1 MRKWSFISIIFL
13 VIFTA
18 VACSKKEA
26 SPTDRLVSY
35 IALWEDEKWTEMYDE
50 YITTSAKE
58 TFGKEQFIERAEKIY
73 SDLDITDVE
82 IIFEEPENK
91 DAPKKED
98 DVHLPVQIKMETIA
112 GPIEFNKEVP
122 FRYAEQDEEKAWFIE
137 WDPSFILPDLRKD
150 DKVGI
155 STLASKRGEIYDRN
169 DKALA
174 INGSGAEVGVV
185 AGSFTV
191 ETDGGKLATLLG
203 TTTEFI
209 QKQLNQSW
217 IETGHFVPIKKI
229 PFTQQNKYDE
239 ALLIPGVSAMKADMR
254 EYPYAKA
261 LAHLIGYTGQVN
273 GEELEK
279 LKDKGYKETD
289 IVGKRGLEQ
298 LLEEKLRGEDGLAVY
313 IEKTEEND
321 ERIKIAEKPA
331 VDGEKITLTID
342 ADFQKEVYSEMNE
355 EPGTAA
361 VVDPKTG
368 ETLVLASSPA
378 FDPNEMSL
386 GVSAARYTALTE
398 DPREPMLNRFAATYA
413 PGSSIKPI
421 TAAIGLTAGTLKAE
435 ESHTIEGLRWQKDQ
449 TWGDFHVT
457 RVYATPNPVDLKK
470 ALMYSDNIYFAKE
483 ALKMS
488 NKQLVEGLESYG
500 FGEEIPFKYG
510 LRTSQLSNDG
520 TIGSEGQLVDTSF
533 GQGQMLINILHLAS
547 SYEAIVNDGMMVK
560 PVLFK
565 EEEAGEVW
573 KEGLLSPEHAAI
585 LREDLRAVVTEG
597 LSDAAKNASVNISGK
612 TGTAELKSAQDR
624 AGRENG
630 FFVAYPTDDAAY
642 IIAMMIEGIEDK
654 GGSGY
659 VAAKV
664 ANVMEKR

>member
-18 VACSKKEA
+18 VACSEKEE
-26 SPTDRLVSY
+26 SPTDRLVNY
-35 IALWEDEKWTEMYDE
+35 IALWEDEKWTDMYDE
-50 YITTSAKE
+50 YITNSAKE
-58 TFGKEQFIERAEKIY
+58 TFGKEQFIERTEKIY
-73 SDLDITDVE
+73 SDLDITAVE
-82 IIFEEPENK
+82 ITFEEPENK
-91 DAPKKED
+91 NAPKKED
-98 DVHLPVQIKMETIA
+98 DVQYPVQIKMETIA

-122 FRYAEQDEEKAWFIE
+122 LRYAEQDEEKAWFIE
-137 WDPSFILPDLRKD
+137 WDPSFILPDLTVD

-191 ETDGGKLATLLG
+191 EADGGKLATLLG

-209 QKQLNQSW
+209 QTQLGQGW
-217 IETGHFVPIKKI
+217 VETGHFVPIKKI

-273 GEELEK
+273 GEELEQ

-298 LLEEKLRGEDGLAVY
+298 LLEAQLRGEDGLAIY
-313 IEKTEEND
+313 IEKTEQNN
-321 ERIKIAEKPA
+321 ERITIAEKPA
-331 VDGEKITLTID
+331 VDGEKIILTID

-355 EPGTAA
+355 DPGTAA

-413 PGSSIKPI
+413 PGSAIKPI

-457 RVYATPNPVDLKK
+457 RVYTTPNPVDLKK

-483 ALKMS
+483 ALKMT
-488 NKQLVEGLESYG
+488 NNQLVEGLESYG
-500 FGEEIPFKYG
+500 FGEEIPYKYG
-510 LRTSQLSNDG
+510 LRSSQISNDG
-520 TIGSEGQLVDTSF
+520 KIGSEGQLVDTSF
-533 GQGQMLINILHLAS
+533 GQGQMLMNILHLAS
-547 SYEAIVNDGMMVK
+547 SYEAILNDGTMIK
-560 PVLFK
+560 PTLFMD
-565 EEEAGEVW
+565 EETGEVW
-573 KEGLLSPEHAAI
+573 KEGLLSPEHATI
-585 LREDLRAVVTEG
+585 LRDDLRSVVTDG
-597 LSDAAKNASVNISGK
+597 LSDAAKNVSVSISGK
-612 TGTAELKSAQDR
+612 TGTAELKSGQSE